1 MKNEVKVQSDAE
13 AAACEPVEIRPAVD
27 VKEYAEGVTLEF
39 EVPGASSKTVE
50 VEVKDQVLTVRAA
63 SSLCR
68 NGRPV
73 VFARAF
79 QLSDAVDIEKIEAE
93 TKDGVL
99 TIRLPKSE
107 AARVHRIKV
116 N

>member
-1 MKNEVKVQSDAE
+1 MKNDVKVNGAAE
-13 AAACEPVEIRPAVD
+13 AAECEAMELRPAVD
-27 VKEYAEGVTLEF
+27 VKEYSEGVVLEF
-39 EVPGASSKTVE
+39 EVPGASSKSVE

-68 NGRPV
+68 NGRKV
-73 VFARAF
+73 VYVRAF

-93 TKDGVL
+93 TRDGVL
-99 TIRLPKSE
+99 TVRLPKSE
-107 AARVHRIKV
+107 IARVHRIKV

>member
-1 MKNEVKVQSDAE
+1 MKNEVKVGNGAE
-13 AAACEPVEIRPAVD
+13 AVESEALEIRPAVD
-27 VKEYAEGVTLEF
+27 VREYSEGVVLEF
-39 EVPGASSKTVE
+39 EVPGASSKSVE

-63 SSLCR
+63 SSLER
-68 NGRPV
+68 NGRKV
-73 VFARAF
+73 VFTRAF

-107 AARVHRIKV
+107 IARVHRIKV

>member
-1 MKNEVKVQSDAE
+1 MNYEAKVQSDAE
-13 AAACEPVEIRPAVD
+13 AAANEPVEVRPAVD
-27 VKEYAEGVTLEF
+27 VREYAEGVTLEF

-50 VEVKDQVLTVRAA
+50 VEVKDQVLSVRAA

-73 VFARAF
+73 LFTRAF
-79 QLSDAVDIEKIEAE
+79 QLSDAVDIETIEAA

-99 TIRLPKSE
+99 TVRLPQSE

-116 N
+116 S